1 MISKNIVRTCD
12 VCQQYHK
19 QQRRETYIPHEIPE
33 IPWTK
38 VGTDLLEI
46 FTKSYLIVVDYAS
59 NFFDISEIPDKR
71 SSTVVL
77 HTKRI
82 FSKYGIPKE
91 VISGNGPEFI
101 GNAYRKFS
109 KKWDFKHTTSSPV
122 HPQSN
127 GQVERTIQTIWGE
140 WPSGLRR
147 CNKNRKVPGSK
158 PTRCSAGL
166 RDPTSLEAP
175 GDLRVE
181 YEQTQ

>member
-71 SSTVVL
+71 SSSGTP
-77 HTKRI
+77 HETNI
-82 FSKYGIPKE
+82 FQIWYPQRSYIRQR
-91 VISGNGPEFI
+91 S
-101 GNAYRKFS
+101 R
-109 KKWDFKHTTSSPV
+109 V
-122 HPQSN
+122 HRECLQK
-127 GQVERTIQTIWGE
+127 I
-140 WPSGLRR
+140 
-147 CNKNRKVPGSK
+147 
-158 PTRCSAGL
+158 
-166 RDPTSLEAP
+166 
-175 GDLRVE
+175 
-181 YEQTQ
+181 